1 VAEDIINNPASIVM
15 LLSESLPSQA
25 STFLS
30 YVMLRTFFSIPID
43 LLRVLP
49 LILGS
54 VNLKYS
60 AVTEFERNQVTSP
73 DTINYG
79 TEYAMHLLIWIIG
92 LTYAPIS
99 PYLVPFIA
107 IFFIFGTLVARY
119 QLLYLFAPRY
129 ESGGALFPLVFNRIM
144 VGCIVS
150 HLTLIG
156 VFSLKQGYIQS
167 TLMVVIV
174 FAAIIFWK
182 FVNDNLA
189 PSADRLTREETAEM
203 DKLLQDTEFGGEET
217 ESVYVKITEDIDIR
231 AQKLDVQSQVITH
244 SSDPVNIEF
253 EQVNAQVVEED
264 DNKDIKKDVENDDAA
279 NKEGAPPAN

>member
-1 VAEDIINNPASIVM
+1 MIWENLRFNYQDRKLRSVIASTLIFLLVVFWTVPVTFAASLSTLTNLVEFFPFLEPLLELAPSLAGFLEGFLPGLALIIFMTILPIICESVSNKVRGIEAQSWVEKDVLKSFFYFQLFNFFLATTIAGAFFQVAEDIINNPASIVM

-92 LTYAPIS
+92 LTYAPVSKKSTKI
-99 PYLVPFIA
+99 
-107 IFFIFGTLVARY
+107 
-119 QLLYLFAPRY
+119 
-129 ESGGALFPLVFNRIM
+129 LFP
-144 VGCIVS
+144 C
-150 HLTLIG
+150 
-156 VFSLKQGYIQS
+156 
-167 TLMVVIV
+167 
-174 FAAIIFWK
+174 
-182 FVNDNLA
+182 
-189 PSADRLTREETAEM
+189 
-203 DKLLQDTEFGGEET
+203 
-217 ESVYVKITEDIDIR
+217 
-231 AQKLDVQSQVITH
+231 
-244 SSDPVNIEF
+244 
-253 EQVNAQVVEED
+253 
-264 DNKDIKKDVENDDAA
+264 
-279 NKEGAPPAN
+279 